1 MVFAN
6 ILRAYLKRHARV
18 LLSVLSRSLFNN
30 AEGVD
35 CVRAGSA
42 AFAAKSQSYSKLP
55 PPRSNPTEW
64 CAWLQPP
71 AGLPRASRAAFDYF
85 PASSCCSAG
94 NVQQTSGTLS
104 QLALTVPALRSA
116 LASAQKTL
124 LIMRA

>member
-1 MVFAN
+1 MLAN
-6 ILRAYLKRHARV
+6 NLRAYLERHARV
-18 LLSVLSRSLFNN
+18 LLSVLNRSLFNN

-42 AFAAKSQSYSKLP
+42 AFAAKSHFYSKLP

-64 CAWLQPP
+64 CTWLQPP
-71 AGLPRASRAAFDYF
+71 TGLSRASSAAFDYF

-94 NVQQTSGTLS
+94 TFQQTSGTLS